1 MAPEK
6 TPSETLSVEKAVQ
19 RIHEM
24 CVNNA
29 ERVKKLEEQYNQ
41 MLQNFT
47 QKHEEIEARIVNI
60 QSQNSEMH
68 IKATSTLEENKQQFD
83 EIKQQCNEMMRI
95 LHSSTKKEQLEP
107 ENIHEASKTASNY
120 LTSIQPTL
128 NIADHLNN
136 TSKSVP
142 SFLTNEI
149 QTQRSQ
155 TIMIPSPTTIPT
167 FSGKCLE
174 SPNQFLIRIEEYTEA
189 VYGWNQTTLLFH
201 ISEFLRGTALN
212 WYCQLTAT
220 HQRPKI
226 WAEFVSLFLSQFNPH
241 VRTVSHKQEW
251 LQCKQWEDETINEF
265 LIRLRT
271 IWFEQKPKETEADFI
286 KHLLCKMRS
295 DLFTMMG
302 VSPGASLDEIILKAQ
317 KVEEILFLRNE
328 EHRVTEYFKQ
338 ISFKDNTLDTHKY
351 RNGNDINHH
360 KSTQFSNLEY
370 SLNEQDASPQRNKY
384 YTKEQWNDD
393 ESSQNANSNAQFTV
407 DHSSSKTS
415 NPIKCG
421 SCGIFGHYTKIC
433 PHNNANNYQSST
445 SNSHSKNAHGA
456 LRERNLDAH
465 P

>member
-24 CVNNA
+24 CVNDA

-47 QKHEEIEARIVNI
+47 QKHEKIEARIVNI

-68 IKATSTLEENKQQFD
+68 MKATSTLEENKQQFD

-95 LHSSTKKEQLEP
+95 LHSLTKNEQLEP
-107 ENIHEASKTASNY
+107 ENIHEASKTASNC
-120 LTSIQPTL
+120 LISIQPAL

-226 WAEFVSLFLSQFNPH
+226 WAEF
-241 VRTVSHKQEW
+241 
-251 LQCKQWEDETINEF
+251 
-265 LIRLRT
+265 
-271 IWFEQKPKETEADFI
+271 
-286 KHLLCKMRS
+286 
-295 DLFTMMG
+295 
-302 VSPGASLDEIILKAQ
+302 AQ

-338 ISFKDNTLDTHKY
+338 ISFKDNTLDTHKH

-393 ESSQNANSNAQFTV
+393 ESSQNANSNAQFTM

-433 PHNNANNYQSST
+433 PNNNANNYQSST

-465 P
+465 C